1 LTLPGSIGMLINGV
15 EINNYKSNDKVY
27 YGPLKSISVLN
38 GGIDY
43 DVINP
48 PLISVSSGI
57 WIYSISSDQ

>member
-1 LTLPGSIGMLINGV
+1 MLINGV

-38 GGIDY
+38 GGIGY

-48 PLISVSSGI
+48 PLISVSPGSG
-57 WIYSISSDQ
+57 STALVQTGS